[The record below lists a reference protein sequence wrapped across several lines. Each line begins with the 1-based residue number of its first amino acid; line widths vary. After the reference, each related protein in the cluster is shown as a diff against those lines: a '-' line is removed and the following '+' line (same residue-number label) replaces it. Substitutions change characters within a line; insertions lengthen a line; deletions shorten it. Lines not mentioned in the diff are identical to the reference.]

1 MSRRW
6 RSVTQNTLGLQSV
19 SCWPRGQKNDFA
31 AAEERRKE
39 NAEIARRHARELE
52 DRKVEA
58 ARLQLEAD
66 QTRVQILKWK
76 IIDRRDLQRR
86 REEEERAKVTARWLQ
101 VDFPTQLARRC
112 IHWCQAQR
120 RSRRDG
126 YKQVVANLVEDKVFE
141 RRLVIR
147 DL

>member
-6 RSVTQNTLGLQSV
+6 RSVTQNTLRLQSV
-19 SCWPRGQKNDFA
+19 SCWPRRQKNDFA

-58 ARLQLEAD
+58 ARLQLEAE
-66 QTRVQILKWK
+66 QTRVETLRWK
-76 IIDRRDLQRR
+76 IIERRDLQRH

-112 IHWCQAQR
+112 IDWHQAPR
-120 RSRRDG
+120 RSRRER
-126 YKQVVANLVEDKVFE
+126 YKQVVANLVKDS
-141 RRLVIR
+141 L
-147 DL
+147 